1 VKLKRKT
8 TLTKGQENQ
17 KNDVQIGKI
26 IYHKF
31 ELNDEIKKTIKPLQK
46 SKRKK

>member
-1 VKLKRKT
+1 VKLKRET

-17 KNDVQIGKI
+17 KNDVQIEKI

-31 ELNDEIKKTIKPLQK
+31 ELNDEIKNNKTFT
-46 SKRKK
+46 KK